1 MGQDIHELVGS
12 LDDLHMHNLPD
23 DLTNLVVAMRVDIN
37 SPVNSDGMITDN
49 AKIRAYKE
57 DISWL
62 TQRGAKVLVLSH
74 QGKEGESDFISLEQH
89 RRVLSD
95 ILFNV
100 VKFVDHYRADLRQ
113 EIAAM
118 KAGEVMLLDNIRRS
132 SDETKDVIGDA
143 HCNSDIARK
152 LKGVAHVYIQ
162 NAFATIHRNHASMV
176 APPYE
181 IPAFVGNGLVN
192 EFKALEKILDDDAS
206 SRMFIIGGGKVKD
219 GVKYVKGILDSG
231 IAGKVFIGG
240 LIGNVFLIAEGKSIG
255 KETGL
260 FMEKYA
266 NEIPRIKEML
276 ASYGD
281 RIILPIDVAV
291 SRGNNREEYGVDH
304 IPNDAS
310 ALDIGPNTGEML
322 KRELDNVKSVIMR
335 GPLGKIE
342 DAVFTIGTRF
352 ILEELA
358 RRGIY
363 TVLAGGHTQRIAEEL
378 GVAEKLPG
386 YKCTGGG
393 ALVTAATGMELPGID
408 AVRKNSQR
416 SGDFLKALRNRE
428 KLGNLER
435 KEGMVVSTKPKSRSY

>member
-12 LDDLHMHNLPD
+12 LDGLHMHNLPD

-57 DISWL
+57 DITWL

-100 VKFVDHYRADLRQ
+100 VKFVDHYKADLKA
-113 EIAAM
+113 EIGAM

-132 SDETKDVIGDA
+132 VDETKDVIGDA
-143 HCNSDIARK
+143 HCNSEIARK
-152 LKGVAHVYIQ
+152 LKEVAHIYIQ

-181 IPAFVGNGLVN
+181 IPAFVGNSLVN

-255 KETGL
+255 KETEA
-260 FMEKYA
+260 FTEKYA
-266 NEIPRIKEML
+266 KEIPNVKEML
-276 ASYGD
+276 ASHRD
-281 RIILPIDVAV
+281 RIILPMDVAV
-291 SRGNNREEYGVDH
+291 SRGKNREEYGVDH
-304 IPNDAS
+304 IPKEAS
-310 ALDIGPNTGEML
+310 ALDIGPKTAEML
-322 KRELDNVKSVIMR
+322 SRELKEVKSVIMR

-342 DAVFTIGTRF
+342 EPIFNIGTRF
-352 ILEELA
+352 VLEELA

-393 ALVTAATGMELPGID
+393 ALVTAATGMELPGIE
-408 AVRKNSQR
+408 AVQKNSKR
-416 SGDFLKALRNRE
+416 SEAFLTSLQNMQ
-428 KLGNLER
+428 KLGNLGR
-435 KEGMVVSTKPKSRSY
+435 KEGMVVSARPKSRNY